1 MGSTLE
7 TAIVITAVIFVLTAL
22 IIIPAD
28 VCVDCAG
35 ETTTAVEDVENGT
48 DGISAEQLNTLLTG
62 LSENYRIIYGGVED
76 ALSEEG

>member
-22 IIIPAD
+22 IIVPAD
-28 VCVDCAG
+28 VCATCAA
-35 ETTTAVEDVENGT
+35 ETSSAIEDVGDGT

-62 LSENYRIIYGGVED
+62 LSENYRIIYGGIED